1 MVACIVGA
9 VMLSADLPGI
19 IMIATHTGW
28 IACFNQARVTVEFL
42 LMQAK
47 MRSCTMRHRF
57 RQMV

>member
-42 LMQAK
+42 LMQAI
-47 MRSCTMRHRF
+47 CTMRHRF